1 MHLRAIGRQ
10 FTQMNA
16 YFLVMSFE
24 EMFCESCT
32 ERGNS
37 SVQQAGEDGYG
48 SRKITY
54 ISGITWIDDAKPL
67 LQPPR
72 SPHGG

>member
-1 MHLRAIGRQ
+1 M
-10 FTQMNA
+10 
-16 YFLVMSFE
+16 
-24 EMFCESCT
+24 

-37 SVQQAGEDGYG
+37 SVQETGEDGYG

-54 ISGITWIDDAKPL
+54 ISGVVWINDAKPL